1 VTREQISYVPTRDLL
16 AIVRSS
22 TPQLEDYTAA
32 KAELLARRDAVQPVV
47 VEDDCAPAI
56 MRYQATD
63 GDYDLDTAVGRGAT
77 PEEAVEDLY
86 WTLDLEAEELNAL
99 PDLIACER
107 CNGSGE
113 VAHFCSYPCGYAGPG
128 PVPDYATGVRGHRWF
143 ECQGT
148 GIVEDGAP

>member
-1 VTREQISYVPTRDLL
+1 MTRARMNYLSTRDLL

-22 TPQLEDYTAA
+22 QPQIEDYTAA
-32 KAELLARRDAVQPVV
+32 KAELFARRARVRPVV

-63 GDYDLDTAVGRGAT
+63 GDHDLDAAVGRGAT

-86 WTLDLEAEELNAL
+86 WMLDLDAEELDAL
-99 PDLIACER
+99 PDLIECER

-128 PVPDYATGVRGHRWF
+128 PVPDYATGVRGFR
-143 ECQGT
+143 CDDCIGT
-148 GIVEDGAP
+148 GIVERE